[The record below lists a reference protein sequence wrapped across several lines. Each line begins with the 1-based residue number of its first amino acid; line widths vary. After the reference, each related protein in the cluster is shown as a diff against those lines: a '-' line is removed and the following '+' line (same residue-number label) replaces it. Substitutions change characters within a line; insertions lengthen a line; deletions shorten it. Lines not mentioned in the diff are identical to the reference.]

1 MGSFEDVKSKM
12 AFERVALMEVSAIE
26 EDVVAVLDRGRLGWR
41 VEMVLIGS
49 A

>member
-26 EDVVAVLDRGRLGWR
+26 EECCGC
-41 VEMVLIGS
+41 IG
-49 A
+49 